1 MEYRIEGNP
10 DYGQLTV
17 DLAPGDTFIA
27 EGGAMAWMD
36 DGMAVNGRLMGG
48 FLRAAIR
55 RVVASESLFVG
66 EYYGIPAA
74 AAPRSRRPY
83 RGPCSTAPCMATHS
97 S

>member
-36 DGMAVNGRLMGG
+36 EGHGRQWPAHGRVLAGRYSPAGG
-48 FLRAAIR
+48 
-55 RVVASESLFVG
+55 
-66 EYYGIPAA
+66 
-74 AAPRSRRPY
+74 
-83 RGPCSTAPCMATHS
+83 
-97 S
+97 